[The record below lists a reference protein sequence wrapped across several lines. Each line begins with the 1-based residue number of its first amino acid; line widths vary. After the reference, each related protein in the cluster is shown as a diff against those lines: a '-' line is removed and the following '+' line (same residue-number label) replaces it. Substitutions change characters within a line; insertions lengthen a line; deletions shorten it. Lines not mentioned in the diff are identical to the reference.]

1 MATGGFLRGISS
13 ALGIGL
19 ILGIVSGGWAAE
31 AAKKSPAEGCARSS
45 PAWLTEGVIY
55 QIWLRSF
62 TPEGTL
68 KAAADRLAW
77 IADLGATIVYL
88 PPMQLADDDP
98 RPEFWSPRQKAS
110 GLNNPRN
117 PYRIQDYFRID
128 PEYGTEE
135 DLHSFVQKAHQ
146 LGLRVL
152 VDVVYLHC
160 GPTSVLMDRPGFI
173 QRDGLGKVRLGPWNF
188 PLLDFSNPKVREYLW
203 ANMEYYVRQF
213 DVDGFR
219 CDVADGIPLDFW
231 EEARNRLEKI
241 KPDLVLL
248 AEGQNRPADQRKAF
262 DINYDFTW
270 SSLLR
275 NAVAQGQSAA
285 RIRNHWET
293 WRNQWPQQARFIRF
307 SANHDLVNDQEHAEA
322 VCGQA
327 GSAALLV
334 INFTIDG
341 VPFLYNG
348 QEIGDT
354 TAQSIYGRWPIRWE
368 AACLPKS
375 ASRLALVKKLC
386 QLRRQEPALT
396 RGETLWLQND
406 QPDRVVSSARRT
418 PESEIVAVVNL
429 ANRPLEV
436 LVRHPEQTSAEF
448 RNLLDEKRPAKAGS
462 EGLRLR
468 LNAWEYFVGKR
479 QGGL

>member
-1 MATGGFLRGISS
+1 MSRFFKIAVFLLWGVIFLKESERQSPS
-13 ALGIGL
+13 AEPERPSQARL
-19 ILGIVSGGWAAE
+19 SARQ
-31 AAKKSPAEGCARSS
+31 SPQ
-45 PAWLTEGVIY
+45 WLTEGVIY

-68 KAAADRLAW
+68 KAAAQRLEW
-77 IADLGATIVYL
+77 VRDVGATILYL
-88 PPMQLADDDP
+88 PPLQLADDDP

-117 PYRIQDYFRID
+117 PYRIKDYQQID
-128 PEYGTEE
+128 PEYGTDE
-135 DLHSFVQKAHQ
+135 DLRRFVQQAHQ

-160 GPTSVLMDRPGFI
+160 GPNSVLMKEPEFV
-173 QRDGLGKVRLGPWNF
+173 QRDASGKLRLGSWNF
-188 PLLDFSNPKVREYLW
+188 PLLNFQSQKLREYLW

-231 EEARNRLEKI
+231 QEARVRLEKI
-241 KPDLVLL
+241 KPELVIL
-248 AEGQNRPADQRKAF
+248 AEGQNRPSDQLQTF
-262 DINYDFTW
+262 DINYEFTW
-270 SSLLR
+270 SALVR
-275 NAVAQGQSAA
+275 AAAARGQSASA
-285 RIRNHWET
+285 IRKHWEAVAS
-293 WRNQWPQQARFIRF
+293 RWPAGARFIRF

-327 GSAALLV
+327 GAAALLV

-354 TAQSIYGRWPIRWE
+354 TPQSIYGRWPIRWE
-368 AACLPKS
+368 AACLSKS

-386 QLRRQEPALT
+386 QLRRHEPALSK
-396 RGETLWLQND
+396 GQTLWLDND
-406 QPDRVVSSARRT
+406 QPDHVLSFARRL
-418 PESEIVAVVNL
+418 PESEILTAANL
-429 ANRPLEV
+429 SNRPLEV
-436 LVRHPEQTSAEF
+436 QVRFPDQTAAQF
-448 RNLLDEKRPAKAGS
+448 QDLLHENRQAKSTA

-468 LNAWEYFVGKR
+468 LGAFDYFVAKR
-479 QGGL
+479 QK